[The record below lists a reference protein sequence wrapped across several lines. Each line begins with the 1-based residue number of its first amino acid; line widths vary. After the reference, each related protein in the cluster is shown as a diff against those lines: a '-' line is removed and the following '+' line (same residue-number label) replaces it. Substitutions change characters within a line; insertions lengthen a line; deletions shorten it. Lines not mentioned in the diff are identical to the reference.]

1 MKAVMGEGMKS
12 TLTRWSTRPL
22 TNTALFMESGFRA
35 SRSGCPKL
43 VTKMVYVP
51 MEMQSIVPSS
61 RNLLFNSVLSTTP
74 QSDQ

>member
-1 MKAVMGEGMKS
+1 MRALMGGEMRS
-12 TLTRWSTRPL
+12 TLTRWSTRPP

-35 SRSGCPKL
+35 SRSGRPKL

-61 RNLLFNSVLSTTP
+61 RNLLFNSVLSTTL